1 MKKTNSLLG
10 VLFALFLLLA
20 GCNNADTTDEKATP
34 EAKDRQEPE
43 TELILATTTSL
54 QDSGLYGVLLP
65 VFEEKENIT
74 LKVVAQGTGA
84 AIETA
89 RNGDADVLFVHDRAG
104 EDAFVSEGYGE
115 YAWDVMWNSFYLV
128 GPADDPAGIKG
139 ETDMAVVMEKLRT
152 SNAPFVSRGDDSG
165 THKRELKLWGDQV
178 PAGDNYI
185 AAGTGMGDTLI
196 MANEKNAYTLTDE
209 ATFLSMKNKLPNLT
223 EMVKDLPELL
233 NNYGV
238 MIVSSTEKKEAA
250 QKFVDFIVS
259 DEATEIIANY
269 GTDEYGK
276 ALFQSDV
283 KQR

>member
-1 MKKTNSLLG
+1 MKKGNFLWIA
-10 VLFALFLLLA
+10 VIAIFLLLA
-20 GCNNADTTDEKATP
+20 GCNDTKTTEPKETTPSKEK
-34 EAKDRQEPE
+34 EA

-54 QDSGLYGVLLP
+54 QDSGLYDVLLP
-65 VFEEKENIT
+65 VFEKKENISI
-74 LKVVAQGTGA
+74 KVVAQGTGA

-89 RNGDADVLFVHDRAG
+89 KNGDGDVLFVHDRAS

-128 GPADDPAGIKG
+128 GPEADPAKIKDQ
-139 ETDMAVVMEKLRT
+139 TDIATVMNQLAT

-178 PAGDNYI
+178 PTGENYI

-196 MANEKNAYTLTDE
+196 MANEKMAYTLTDE
-209 ATFLSMKNKLPNLT
+209 ATFLSMKDKLPNLV
-223 EMVKDLPELL
+223 EMVKDKPELL

-238 MIVSSTEKKEAA
+238 MIVSSTEKKDEAK
-250 QKFVDFIVS
+250 KFVDFIVS
-259 DEATEIIANY
+259 DEAKEIIANY
-269 GTDEYGK
+269 GVDTYGK
-276 ALFQSDV
+276 ALFQSEI